1 MIVIEVLIGA
11 LAVLLL
17 LPVLVLFVQV
27 LMAWLPG
34 RASPV
39 LSGRRPRVAVLVPAH
54 NESAVIAATLEALR
68 PQLQSSDRLLVV
80 ADNCSD
86 DTAALAR
93 AAGAEVLERTD
104 LERRGKGYALDY
116 GVRHLESD
124 PPEVLLIVDADCQVE
139 ARSIERLARMA
150 VAAGRPVQALYL
162 MGSPSGAGLKMRIAE
177 FAWVVKNRVRPLGFH
192 RLGLPC
198 QLMGTGMA
206 FCWVDIQTAELA
218 SGHIVEDLKLGLDL
232 CRRGKSPLFCADAKV
247 ASVFP
252 GTEEGARH
260 QRTRWEHGHLGVI
273 VSDAPKLLAEAI
285 VSRNGHLL
293 AMTLDMMVPP
303 LALLALLVTA
313 VFSCSL
319 VLFAVSGA
327 TVPGAIAFTGM
338 TLLLSA
344 VLLAWAGFGRQ
355 VISLGN
361 LAFAPL
367 YAVLKVPLYLKF
379 LVRRQVEWVR
389 SKRDEK

>member
-54 NESAVIAATLEALR
+54 DESAVITATLEALR
-68 PQLQSSDRLLVV
+68 PQLQAGDRLLVV

-104 LERRGKGYALDY
+104 HMQHGKGYALDF
-116 GVRHLESD
+116 GVRHLESG

-139 ARSIERLARMA
+139 AGSIECLARMA
-150 VAAGRPVQALYL
+150 VAAGRPVQALDL
-162 MGSPSGAGLKMRIAE
+162 MYSPPGAGLKMRIAE
-177 FAWVVKNRVRPLGFH
+177 FAWVVKNHVRPLGFH

-206 FCWVDIQTAELA
+206 FPWLLA
-218 SGHIVEDLKLGLDL
+218 SSMQLANANIVEDMKLGIDL
-232 CRRGKSPLFCADAKV
+232 ALAGSPPLFSPESMVTSEFPLGEV
-247 ASVFP
+247 AAVN
-252 GTEEGARH
+252 
-260 QRTRWEHGHLGVI
+260 QRTRWEHGHLSMILQEV
-273 VSDAPKLLAEAI
+273 PRLLNRTFSQGDVRALALALD
-285 VSRNGHLL
+285 LL
-293 AMTLDMMVPP
+293 VPP
-303 LALLALLVTA
+303 LALLAIFLVAVLAAAGMLAALGGGNLPWQLALGGAGLFGTA
-313 VFSCSL
+313 VLMAWLGWGRRVVSL
-319 VLFAVSGA
+319 VD
-327 TVPGAIAFTGM
+327 
-338 TLLLSA
+338 LLSVPFY
-344 VLLAWAGFGRQ
+344 VLAK
-355 VISLGN
+355 I
-361 LAFAPL
+361 PL
-367 YAVLKVPLYLKF
+367 YF
-379 LVRRQVEWVR
+379 RFWTRRQKEWVKTDR
-389 SKRDEK
+389 E